1 MLTFY
6 IVLAIYFLIVFV
18 IGIFAARATKDNA
31 DYVLGGRSLS
41 PAITALGAGASDM
54 SGWLLLGLPGAVF
67 VSGVDQLWLPVGL
80 IMGAYLNWRLVAE
93 KLRIYTENVGNV
105 LTICLLYTSDAADE

>member
-1 MLTFY
+1 MF
-6 IVLAIYFLIVFV
+6 A
-18 IGIFAARATKDNA
+18 IGIFAARATKNNS

-67 VSGVDQLWLPVGL
+67 VSGLDQLWLPVGL
-80 IMGAYLNWRLVAE
+80 TIGAYLNWRFVA
-93 KLRIYTENVGNV
+93 KKAQNLH
-105 LTICLLYTSDAADE
+105 